1 METYAKKIC
10 DAPRLIDSTL
20 RDGEQAPGVSFTR
33 EEKLQIAKLL
43 DQSGVDE
50 LEAGIPAMGADE
62 VETLRQIV
70 GLKLN
75 ARISVWSR
83 ALKSDIDACAKTGA
97 QGIHIA
103 FPLSDI
109 QLSSIGKD
117 FDWVKNSLT
126 ELVLYARRFF
136 KYVSVGAQDA
146 GRADKS
152 RLMEFLTLASQQ
164 AICRVR
170 IADTVG
176 MLTPFATFQLIRTIK
191 TQLPNLSIDFHGHN
205 DLGMATA
212 NAITAWEA
220 GADNLSVTV
229 NGLGERAGNSALEE
243 VMMSLSTQ
251 FQIKKYNTSV
261 IQQLCTKVAECSLRP
276 IPDGKAVTGHMAFSH
291 ESGIHV
297 RSSLLDPKAFQAF
310 DGKLVGRESSSNVFG
325 KHSGRSAILHFFK
338 SKNIHL
344 NNKQVE
350 WMVERIKQIA
360 SQHKRSVTAWEME
373 AAYDEIS
380 VLYVT

>member
-1 METYAKKIC
+1 METYAEKITI
-10 DAPRLIDSTL
+10 APRLIDSTL

-33 EEKLQIAKLL
+33 EEKLQIARLL

-50 LEAGIPAMGADE
+50 LEAGIPAMGDDE
-62 VETLRQIV
+62 LETLRQIV

-117 FDWVKNSLT
+117 FDWVKNSLP
-126 ELVLYARRFF
+126 ELVIYARRFF
-136 KYVSVGAQDA
+136 RYVSVGAQDA
-146 GRADKS
+146 GRTDKS
-152 RLMEFLTLASQQ
+152 RLMEFLTLASKQD
-164 AICRVR
+164 ICRVR

-243 VMMSLSTQ
+243 VMVSLSTQ
-251 FQIKKYNTSV
+251 FGVTKYNTSV
-261 IQQLCTKVAECSLRP
+261 IQELCVRVAECSQRP
-276 IPDGKAVTGHMAFSH
+276 IPAGKAVTGAMVYSH

-297 RSSLLDPKAFQAF
+297 HSTLLNPTAFQLF
-310 DGKLVGRESSSNVFG
+310 DGQLVGRESSISVFG
-325 KHSGRSAILHFFK
+325 KHSGRSSLVHFFRN
-338 SKNIHL
+338 KNIQL
-344 NNKQVE
+344 NHYQLE
-350 WMVERIKQIA
+350 WMVGRIKQIA
-360 SQHKRSVTAWEME
+360 AQHKRSVCASEIE
-373 AAYDEIS
+373 AVYSEIS
-380 VLYVT
+380 LSLLT

>member
-1 METYAKKIC
+1 MKTYADKINV
-10 DAPRLIDSTL
+10 APRLIDSTL

-33 EEKLQIAKLL
+33 EEKLQIAKMIDL
-43 DQSGVDE
+43 SGVDE
-50 LEAGIPAMGADE
+50 LEAGIPAMGDE
-62 VETLRQIV
+62 EIETLRQIV
-70 GLKLN
+70 GLRLN

-97 QGIHIA
+97 QCIHIA

-109 QLSSIGKD
+109 QLSTIGKD
-117 FDWVKNSLT
+117 FDWVKSSLP
-126 ELVLYARRFF
+126 ELVIYARRFF

-146 GRADKS
+146 GRTEHS

-164 AICRVR
+164 DICRVR

-176 MLTPFATFQLIRTIK
+176 MLTPMAVFRLIGNIK
-191 TQLPNLSIDFHGHN
+191 TQLPTLPIDFHGHN

-251 FQIKKYNTSV
+251 FQIEKYNTSM
-261 IQQLCTKVAECSLRP
+261 IHHLCNKVAECSLRP
-276 IPDGKAVTGHMAFSH
+276 IPDGKAITGQMAFSH

-297 RSSLLDPKAFQAF
+297 HSSLLDPKAFQAF
-310 DGKLVGRESSSNVFG
+310 DGKLVGRESSNSLFG
-325 KHSGRSAILHFFK
+325 KHSGRSAVLHFFNRK
-338 SKNIHL
+338 DIHL

-350 WMVERIKQIA
+350 WILSRIKQIA
-360 SQHKRSVTAWEME
+360 SQHKRSVSVCEME
-373 AAYDEIS
+373 AAYQEIS
-380 VLYVT
+380 YNIMT